1 MELFRFLPLLFLS
14 GAFGFSPFTHGKSKV
29 VFVIAEREYQTEKTL
44 PKFAASYLSKE
55 FKAEFSTAPKEGLDR
70 HQLKNA
76 AAISQADL
84 LIISVRRRAFS
95 DQIMQSI
102 RSHIAHGKPV
112 LGLRTASH
120 AFELRNDSPLEGH
133 RDWPAWD
140 QEVIGGNYQGHYG
153 KNKSCLIRKIPAAM
167 QPSLLKQVK
176 LPFRT
181 PASLYRNS
189 PLPMNSVPILEG
201 VLSGFPTEPVAWTHV
216 TKSGAKVFYTSLGHV
231 KDFENPSFNQLLQNA
246 IRWCLKK
253 P

>member
-1 MELFRFLPLLFLS
+1 MELFRLLPLFFLS
-14 GAFGFSPFTHGKSKV
+14 GAFGFSLFTHGKSKV

-44 PKFAASYLSKE
+44 PEFAASYLSKY
-55 FKAEFSTAPKEGLDR
+55 FKVKFCTAPREGLDR
-70 HQLKNA
+70 HQLKNPT
-76 AAISQADL
+76 AINQADL
-84 LIISVRRRAFS
+84 LILSVRRRAFS

-102 RSHIAHGKPV
+102 RSHIAHGKPI

-120 AFELRNDSPLEGH
+120 AFQLRNDSPLEGH
-133 RDWPAWD
+133 QDWPEWD
-140 QEVIGGNYQGHYG
+140 QEVIGGNYQGHHG
-153 KNKSCLIRKIPAAM
+153 NDKSCLVRQIPTAGHL
-167 QPSLLKQVK
+167 SFLKQVK

-189 PLPMNSVPILEG
+189 PLPINSVPILEG
-201 VLSGFPTEPVAWTHV
+201 VISGFPSEPVAWTHL
-216 TKSGAKVFYTSLGHV
+216 TKSGAKVFYTSLGHP